1 MHFWP
6 CSASQS
12 LSAIGFWSCSP
23 VLQVPELLQK
33 LPALALQ
40 LARLLLFMCNRP
52 LLRIPCSKVTKHLTS
67 APFDF
72 IFPRSSTIFYM
83 FYHVLSCFYMFF
95 TSSIMPFH
103 PLPQSQQ
110 RPSSAATCA
119 RSFAK
124 LCAASEQRC
133 DSVPPSAASAV
144 SSGAGARRRSRSL
157 SSSWR
162 WAASSSARA
171 QSWGRA
177 AAGGQRQ
184 RWGGQRMASCER
196 ISKLGMKC
204 RKR

>member
-72 IFPRSSTIFYM
+72 IFPRFPTIFYM
-83 FYHVLSCFYMFF
+83 FYHVFTCFYIIHHAF
-95 TSSIMPFH
+95 P
-103 PLPQSQQ
+103 
-110 RPSSAATCA
+110 PSSPKQTAPLQ
-119 RSFAK
+119 RGH
-124 LCAASEQRC
+124 LCPQLRQALRRLRTALRQRC
-133 DSVPPSAASAV
+133 ALGGERCELRRWRQAPVAEPQQLLALCGELFSEGTELGQGGGGGATAAV
-144 SSGAGARRRSRSL
+144 
-157 SSSWR
+157 
-162 WAASSSARA
+162 
-171 QSWGRA
+171 GRA
-177 AAGGQRQ
+177 AHGELR
-184 RWGGQRMASCER
+184 ED
-196 ISKLGMKC
+196 K
-204 RKR
+204 